1 MKISYNWLKTYID
14 TEVSLDEISAVL
26 TNIGLEVE
34 GVEKVG
40 GAKEYLETVVVGKV
54 LETQPHPNA
63 DKLKVTKIDL
73 GDGQA
78 TQIVCGAPNVAA
90 GQTVPVATIGTVFP
104 GDFKIKKST

>member
-54 LETQPHPNA
+54 LETQPHPNSENQNI
-63 DKLKVTKIDL
+63 LKRGL
-73 GDGQA
+73 L
-78 TQIVCGAPNVAA
+78 
-90 GQTVPVATIGTVFP
+90 
-104 GDFKIKKST
+104 